1 MGIPEREQ
9 RERETENLFEELM
22 TESFPTCEREQT
34 SGQETQESSK
44 QNDPQKSH
52 TKLPCS

>member
-1 MGIPEREQ
+1 MLAFTLWESQKEN

-34 SGQETQESSK
+34 SGTGNTREFQTR
-44 QNDPQKSH
+44 
-52 TKLPCS
+52 